1 MPRQLRLPL
10 AATTPIR
17 REGFVIGPS
26 NAQAVAVLDAWP
38 RWPGGALALIGP
50 TGVGKSYLA
59 AVWAKQTAA
68 LTIDRAAPD
77 LAAAAAH
84 VGPILIEDADQGLDD
99 EALFHLLNLAARP
112 ERGLLVTGR
121 TAPATW
127 PAGLPDLRSRLNAL
141 PVAEIDEPDDE
152 VLRGVLEILFRER
165 SIRPSDDLYPYLLR
179 RMSRSIPEAREIVR
193 KLDEGVDQE
202 TRPVSRALA
211 RQILTDQDQIL
222 DHSEE

>member
-1 MPRQLRLPL
+1 M
-10 AATTPIR
+10 
-17 REGFVIGPS
+17 
-26 NAQAVAVLDAWP
+26 AVLDAWP
-38 RWPGGALALIGP
+38 RWPGSALALIGP

-59 AVWAKQTAA
+59 AVWATQTAA
-68 LTIDRAAPD
+68 LTIDRTSPD

-84 VGPILIEDADQGLDD
+84 PGPVLIEDADQGLDD

-121 TAPATW
+121 TAPSGW
-127 PAGLPDLRSRLNAL
+127 PSGLPDLRSRLNAL
-141 PVAEIDEPDDE
+141 PVAEIDEPDDD

-211 RQILTDQDQIL
+211 RQILTDQNQIL

>member
-1 MPRQLRLPL
+1 M
-10 AATTPIR
+10 
-17 REGFVIGPS
+17 
-26 NAQAVAVLDAWP
+26 LDAWP

-50 TGVGKSYLA
+50 PGVGKSYLA
-59 AVWAKQTAA
+59 AVWAAQADA
-68 LTIDRAAPD
+68 LVVDRRDPD

-84 VGPILIEDADQGLDD
+84 AGPILIDDADQGLAD
-99 EALFHLLNLAARP
+99 EALFHLLNMAARP

-121 TAPATW
+121 SPPAAW
-127 PAGLPDLRSRLNAL
+127 PAALPDLRSRLNAL
-141 PVAEIDEPDDE
+141 PVAELNEPDDD

-165 SIRPSDDLYPYLLR
+165 SIRPSEDLYPYLLR
-179 RMSRSIPEAREIVR
+179 RISRSIPEAREIVR

-211 RQILTDQDQIL
+211 RQILTDQNQIL